1 VRLFCCLIATISL
14 GGACHA
20 GTSLAGC
27 EARPE
32 VRQAFREKLNY
43 DDLQRL
49 KFAARAARQ
58 HEVLEDLI
66 AKYPEEVET
75 HIRLTEFVRDSEED
89 QFPALRERYRRQAMD
104 HPEDPRA
111 LYIAAVALLDTE
123 TPESIRLLE
132 AAQVKAP
139 DFAWPSLRLANVYS
153 SGKRVDKKKSAE
165 YLAAFLSRCPSST
178 ESTTQ
183 WLLNKVGDK
192 ALQTR
197 FAAALRERLAN
208 ETDPV
213 TLLEYETLWGV
224 EFRTHPPQQH
234 AGLREQI
241 KTDLKRLESLGV
253 KRDGDWMALLRTGYK
268 QSASE
273 AEVTALEDRIVR
285 ELPASQTAYSI
296 RNDRWKKTHK
306 EPADNQDAAAWA
318 TYNAAHKE
326 ALKGWIRD
334 CTDAVWLSRSSWF
347 YEIYDDNA
355 IPEKEGIAA
364 LDHFLKASADYDVPS
379 SQPYLSAAAF
389 LVKHKWQPVRAL
401 DLLHKAQVLLASEL
415 NRDLHDDNVSNEN
428 AEDRANRSLHQQQN
442 VAGLILQAAGIAGRP
457 AEAQALRASV
467 DGPPPSIKKRESDY
481 WLNRARLAVLED
493 RKADGLTYYQIA
505 LQTRVMP
512 PNPSRG
518 KLQDSLSD
526 EARAL
531 WKEMRGTEVAYAVWS
546 KPPTAKAE
554 ELKEGRW
561 EKSKKALPAFEM
573 ADLSGQTWKLSTLEG
588 KSVLINLW
596 ATWCG
601 PCNQEL
607 PHLQELYTKVKDR
620 PDVQILTLNID
631 EDLGLV
637 QPFMKEKG
645 YTFPVLPAYSFVIDL
660 LDGFAI
666 PQNWIVDP
674 QGKWRWT
681 QIGFGA
687 EPDWVGDMIQR
698 LESAKK
704 SEAAVASSPQ

>member
-1 VRLFCCLIATISL
+1 VRLFCCLIVTISL

-27 EARPE
+27 EARSE
-32 VRQAFREKLNY
+32 VRQTFRDKLNS
-43 DDLQRL
+43 DDLQKL
-49 KFAARAARQ
+49 KLADRAARL

-66 AKYPEEVET
+66 AKYPGEVEP
-75 HIRLTEFVRDSEED
+75 HSRLIEFVRGSEQD
-89 QFPALRERYRRQAMD
+89 QFPALQDRYRRQATD
-104 HPEDPRA
+104 HPEDPIA
-111 LYIAAVALLDTE
+111 LYTAAIALLDTE

-132 AAQVKAP
+132 AAQAKAP
-139 DFAWPSLRLANVYS
+139 AFAWPSLRLANVYS
-153 SGKRVDKKKSAE
+153 SGKSVDKKKSAE
-165 YLAAFLSRCPSST
+165 YLAAFFSRCPSST
-178 ESTTQ
+178 ESRAQ

-197 FAAALRERLAN
+197 VAAALRERLAK

-213 TLLEYETLWGV
+213 TLLDYETLWGV
-224 EFRTHPPQQH
+224 EFRTRPPQQH
-234 AGLREQI
+234 AALREQI
-241 KTDLKRLESLGV
+241 KADLKRLESLDV

-273 AEVTALEDRIVR
+273 TEVTALEGRIVR
-285 ELPASQTAYSI
+285 ELPASQTAYEI
-296 RNDRWKKTHK
+296 RYDRWKKDHK
-306 EPADNQDAAAWA
+306 EPADHKDAAAWA
-318 TYNAAHKE
+318 TYNAAYKD
-326 ALKGWIRD
+326 ALKGWIRE
-334 CTDAVWLSRSSWF
+334 CTDVVRLSRSSWF
-347 YEIYDDNA
+347 YAIYDDDA

-364 LDHFLKASADYDVPS
+364 VDQFLKASADYDAPS
-379 SQPYLSAAAF
+379 SRPYLTAAAF
-389 LVKHKWQPVRAL
+389 LVEHKWQPKRAL
-401 DLLHKAQVLLASEL
+401 DLLHKAQPLQAAEL
-415 NRDLHDDNVSNEN
+415 NRQNHRDNLSPEN
-428 AEDRANRSLHQQQN
+428 AEERASRQPYQQQN
-442 VAGLILQAAGIAGRP
+442 IAGLILQAARLAGRP
-457 AEAQALRASV
+457 GEAQAVRASV
-467 DGPPPSIKKRESDY
+467 ELPPPSIKAIESGY

-493 RKADGLTYYQIA
+493 RKADGLTYYQMA
-505 LQTRVMP
+505 LQTRATP
-512 PNPSRG
+512 PTPWRG
-518 KLQDSLSD
+518 RLQDDLND

-561 EKSKKALPAFEM
+561 EKAKNALPAFEL
-573 ADLSGQTWKLSTLEG
+573 ADLSGQTWKVSTLEG

-620 PDVQILTLNID
+620 SDLQILTLNID

-674 QGKWRWT
+674 HGTWRWT
-681 QIGFGA
+681 QIGYGA
-687 EPDWVGDMIQR
+687 EADWASDMIQR
-698 LESAKK
+698 LELAKK
-704 SEAAVASSPQ
+704 GEAAGASSLQ